1 MYRDV
6 ALNCLACEEETA
18 GDYLCTR
25 CTARV
30 DNQLRLMPSLYD
42 ALEAYL
48 RPSSQVSTAVGSG
61 CPRPDA
67 PLPVAEPALDMRGP
81 GGMVSVLETWRQ
93 AVHEEAGRRWPAPW
107 GEYRGRVR
115 RASAGLRGLLPYIS
129 RELSEAGLFAAEIGE
144 LYGAARSIIA
154 PQERPLRAGTCTWT
168 DEAGEVC
175 GAVLLATPGRPVVCR
190 WCRAPYPAS
199 SWLDLAAE
207 VAKAA

>member
-1 MYRDV
+1 MTI
-6 ALNCLACEEETA
+6 CLACEQQTT
-18 GDYLCTR
+18 GKYLCAR
-25 CTARV
+25 CTTRL
-30 DNQLRLMPSLYD
+30 DGQLSLMPALYD
-42 ALEAYL
+42 ALEAHL

-81 GGMVSVLETWRQ
+81 GGMVTVLETWRQ
-93 AVHEEAGRRWPAPW
+93 AVHEDAGQHWPSPF
-107 GEYRGRVR
+107 GDYRGRVR
-115 RASAGLRGLLPYIS
+115 RASAGLRGLLPYIT
-129 RELSEAGLFAAEIGE
+129 REWQQAGTFAEEIRD
-144 LYGAARSIIA
+144 LHASARSIIA

-190 WCRAPYPAS
+190 WCRASYPAS